1 MEENTLIDCSFKQV
15 HKFVKNCKW
24 KYKAEN
30 WHDNSI
36 HKITM
41 SRGISETISFLAQ
54 LGSGILSIEC
64 FPLTYDLNDFKS
76 RVNRHL
82 LTVGSF

>member
-1 MEENTLIDCSFKQV
+1 
-15 HKFVKNCKW
+15 
-24 KYKAEN
+24 
-30 WHDNSI
+30 
-36 HKITM
+36 M

-64 FPLTYDLNDFKS
+64 FPLTYDLNEFKS